1 MLTAFGWVLFG
12 MAVWG
17 LCIVMQALERRF
29 SPEGGMMESMFDDG
43 TRRRRQPPR
52 PPVGFDPKD
61 REIAELKR
69 RVETLEAIVTDR
81 RYQWEQEY
89 RNAP

>member
-17 LCIVMQALERRF
+17 LCIAMQALEKRF
-29 SPEGGMMESMFDDG
+29 APAGGTFDDG
-43 TRRRRQPPR
+43 TGQANPPPAPR
-52 PPVGFDPKD
+52 VDPRD
-61 REIAELKR
+61 EEIAALKR

-81 RYQWEQEY
+81 RYQWEREFE
-89 RNAP
+89 RTR